1 MKLIKNI
8 FLNSTA
14 MPSALTVKT
23 FTVVGDPGAVFSMT
37 VTNKD
42 ANYYNFSENLDKN
55 GDLITDVAFAAAGSR
70 LAFKTIDESGSYTGT
85 IEFPAVSDDD
95 QYQIILYA
103 EGIYDT
109 AIDKTLSINNIY
121 ILPVLYQYNDTT
133 VTFSLSSGSSSSS
146 YNTLP
151 SAVTSVGISSSVI
164 GLNINPKKLSISWP
178 LTLSESQFIIARQ
191 LLDTDFQFTT
201 TKITKTAGSSSKI
214 LELKDV
220 SGLSMGMAV
229 SGTGIASGS
238 VIVAINKGFIDTNKS
253 SDLQD
258 VYSIPLALN
267 TNADGIVTAGNSTGG
282 TVTIDKD
289 SAFVVDRVLTFTGK
303 GSISSESFN
312 NTSFEITNA
321 VLTIDPVVTTLDA
334 AASTTTIPLT
344 STDGIKAAD
353 TVLMTGIGVTSTSPH
368 VDTVNNGV
376 SVVVSAAQ
384 TIENGQTITFTG
396 SSRSATITA
405 NVKVLEYGTDD
416 ITLTLALDNI
426 LTVA

>member
-214 LELKDV
+214 LELK
-220 SGLSMGMAV
+220 
-229 SGTGIASGS
+229 
-238 VIVAINKGFIDTNKS
+238 IVKNPPPMLD
-253 SDLQD
+253 
-258 VYSIPLALN
+258 IP
-267 TNADGIVTAGNSTGG
+267 
-282 TVTIDKD
+282 
-289 SAFVVDRVLTFTGK
+289 
-303 GSISSESFN
+303 
-312 NTSFEITNA
+312 
-321 VLTIDPVVTTLDA
+321 
-334 AASTTTIPLT
+334 
-344 STDGIKAAD
+344 
-353 TVLMTGIGVTSTSPH
+353 
-368 VDTVNNGV
+368 
-376 SVVVSAAQ
+376 
-384 TIENGQTITFTG
+384 
-396 SSRSATITA
+396 
-405 NVKVLEYGTDD
+405 
-416 ITLTLALDNI
+416 
-426 LTVA
+426 

>member
-1 MKLIKNI
+1 
-8 FLNSTA
+8 